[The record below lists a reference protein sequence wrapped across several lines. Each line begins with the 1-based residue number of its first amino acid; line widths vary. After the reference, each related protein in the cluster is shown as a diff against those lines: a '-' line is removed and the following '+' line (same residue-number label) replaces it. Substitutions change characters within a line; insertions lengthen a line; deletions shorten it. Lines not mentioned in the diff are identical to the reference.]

1 MSTKVKEKY
10 RAYLGPAIFLASMA
24 MMAYGIN
31 RGEMQVVLNKA
42 IRICMECI
50 GIG

>member
-1 MSTKVKEKY
+1 MKEKY
-10 RAYLGPAIFLASMA
+10 RAYLGLAIFLASMA

>member
-1 MSTKVKEKY
+1 MMKTLLKKNI
-10 RAYLGPAIFLASMA
+10 PAILLLLLGAGLIVFGLS
-24 MMAYGIN
+24 YGQATSV
-31 RGEMQVVLNKA
+31 MNKA

>member
-1 MSTKVKEKY
+1 MEKHFLIKKNIAAALLLLLGAGLILFGIY
-10 RAYLGPAIFLASMA
+10 RG
-24 MMAYGIN
+24 
-31 RGEMQVVLNKA
+31 QVTSVFNKA

>member
-1 MSTKVKEKY
+1 MRKKKLPMIVPIFSLI
-10 RAYLGPAIFLASMA
+10 LGILFIILGAF
-24 MMAYGIN
+24 
-31 RGEMQVVLNKA
+31 RGEAIVVLNKA